1 MSTTQRCSSILLRY
15 ASRTKSLYRF
25 QQRCN
30 FSAGF
35 SMEALKELRTLTG
48 APIVECKKA
57 LQSTDGQVPSAL
69 DWLREHG
76 AAKATSKVQGR
87 ETTQGL
93 IGLQVAPDGKSASL
107 VQVACETDFAALSA
121 RFVDFVTKVADATG
135 TLSIGASSE
144 DMFEAES
151 GGESVKR
158 LLDEAVVAIRE
169 NISVKQAI
177 KFEATE
183 AEGIFVGY
191 VHNRVD
197 GKDAGFAAAV
207 VEVAPSKPGSVS
219 REKLQEIGK
228 RLAMHVV
235 AARPTYLSSDD
246 IPQDELT
253 KEKDI
258 LRNQMGDS
266 DKPPEILE
274 KIVNGRLHK
283 YYEQFCLLEQAHM
296 IEESNPKVKGF
307 LKDSSVVVKQF
318 KLMTTGN

>member
-1 MSTTQRCSSILLRY
+1 
-15 ASRTKSLYRF
+15 
-25 QQRCN
+25 
-30 FSAGF
+30 
-35 SMEALKELRTLTG
+35 MEALKELRALSG

-57 LQSTDGQVPSAL
+57 LQSTDGELQSAM

-121 RFVDFVTKVADATG
+121 RFVEFVTKVADATG
-135 TLSIGASSE
+135 TLSTDGEVSSE
-144 DMFEAES
+144 DLFQAES
-151 GGESVKR
+151 EGESVKR

-197 GKDAGFAAAV
+197 GKDAGLAAAI

-246 IPQDELT
+246 IPQEELT

-283 YYEQFCLLEQAHM
+283 YFEQFCLLEQAHM
-296 IEESNPKVKGF
+296 IEESNPKVKAF
-307 LKDSSVVVKQF
+307 LKDSSVVLKQF